1 MVDREGDRGWGFFF
15 FFHVR
20 VGDTRVVSTFVWN
33 KNWVLVGCGFD
44 TERKGQRAVF
54 DGAPTQNKPV
64 VQMPCVSSLVPPSRP
79 PASPAAAPTHA
90 AVACV
95 PPSLPRRAL
104 LAAATLAA
112 APLLHPHAAVAADPS
127 SFAGRASTAI
137 AAFLRSRQT
146 ADGGKRLLTPIKVT
160 RERLLAAADALL
172 AAADVTPTS
181 LSRDGL
187 PPPAAYR
194 PILKQVRSASL
205 ACFTADALD
214 GALPL
219 PASLTGT
226 GGGSTCV
233 LQAVARNVAT
243 GLPQSER
250 ALAQTIVDEADAAL
264 RSLSLLDDLLDRA
277 TEGDRRA
284 AAAATEGMERALD
297 KVSALEGLV
306 ERALFEEFGGE
317 AEAESG

>member
-1 MVDREGDRGWGFFF
+1 MS
-15 FFHVR
+15 HCK
-20 VGDTRVVSTFVWN
+20 S
-33 KNWVLVGCGFD
+33 
-44 TERKGQRAVF
+44 A
-54 DGAPTQNKPV
+54 APP
-64 VQMPCVSSLVPPSRP
+64 RP
-79 PASPAAAPTHA
+79 PAAPAAAQTHA
-90 AVACV
+90 AVTRV
-95 PPSLPRRAL
+95 PPSLNRRAL

-112 APLLHPHAAVAADPS
+112 TPLLHPPTSAAADPS
-127 SFAGRASTAI
+127 SLAGRASTAI

-172 AAADVTPTS
+172 AAADVTPS
-181 LSRDGL
+181 ALARDGL

-194 PILKQVRSASL
+194 PVLKQVRSASL

-219 PASLTGT
+219 PASLTGA

-250 ALAQTIVDEADAAL
+250 ALAQTIQDEADAAL

-284 AAAATEGMERALD
+284 AAAATEAMERALD